1 MPMPEMRIKTS
12 ADYLYHSKERNLT
25 MSIKSR
31 KVVLSA
37 IVASLAM
44 SSAAFADA
52 DSDLLAQAQG
62 IFKPLPTFD
71 EMQKV
76 KKVTDAQ
83 IKLGQALFYDPRLS
97 ADQVQAC
104 NTCHNLATY
113 GVDNQSFSKGV
124 TGGFGGRNAPSVLN
138 SSLFIAQFWDGR
150 AKDVE
155 EQAGGPMLNPAEMAM
170 PNEAAV
176 EKVLRSIPGYQP
188 MFDAAFGKSANNV
201 NFKNATAAIG
211 AFERTLL
218 TPTRFDQYLRGDV
231 NALNKEEKA
240 GLKAFIDVGCVACHT
255 GVGMG
260 GDQYQKF
267 GLVDGPYWKFT
278 GSKKPDEG
286 RFEVTKSDADMNVFR
301 VPGLRNVARTYP
313 YFHDGSVWSLEKAV
327 EIMGQAQLGQKMKAK
342 DVKSIVT
349 FLNALTGEVS
359 AQARTMPILPAAGP
373 NTPHHDHHK

>member
-1 MPMPEMRIKTS
+1 MSKSIKT
-12 ADYLYHSKERNLT
+12 
-25 MSIKSR
+25 
-31 KVVLSA
+31 
-37 IVASLAM
+37 IVCAVFGATVAM
-44 SSAAFADA
+44 SSAAFADSKA
-52 DSDLLAQAQG
+52 DQELLQSAQA
-62 IFKPLPTFD
+62 IFKPLPTFE

-83 IKLGQALFYDPRLS
+83 IKLGQALFNDPRLS
-97 ADQVQAC
+97 ADQVQSC

-170 PNEAAV
+170 PDEASV
-176 EKVLRSIPGYQP
+176 EKVLRSIPDYKP

-218 TPTRFDQYLRGDV
+218 TPTRFDKYLRGDI
-231 NALNKEEKA
+231 NALTQAERA
-240 GLKAFIDVGCVACHT
+240 GLKTFIDVGCVACHT

-286 RFEVTKSDADMNVFR
+286 RFEVTKSESDMNVFR

-313 YFHDGSVWSLEKAV
+313 YFHDGSVWSLEQAV
-327 EIMGQAQLGQKMKAK
+327 DIMGQAQLGQKMSSK

-359 AQARTMPILPAAGP
+359 EKARTVPTLPAAGP
-373 NTPHHDHHK
+373 NTPHKNHHM

>member
-1 MPMPEMRIKTS
+1 
-12 ADYLYHSKERNLT
+12 

-52 DSDLLAQAQG
+52 DKDLLAQAQG

-170 PNEAAV
+170 PDEASV
-176 EKVLRSIPGYQP
+176 EKVLRSIPGYQA
-188 MFDAAFGKSANNV
+188 MFDDAFGKSKNNV

-231 NALNKEEKA
+231 NALNKEEKS
-240 GLKAFIDVGCVACHT
+240 HT
-255 GVGMG
+255 RCSFVCDDYIG
-260 GDQYQKF
+260 
-267 GLVDGPYWKFT
+267 
-278 GSKKPDEG
+278 E
-286 RFEVTKSDADMNVFR
+286 
-301 VPGLRNVARTYP
+301 
-313 YFHDGSVWSLEKAV
+313 FHETRRGNLIQVC
-327 EIMGQAQLGQKMKAK
+327 I
-342 DVKSIVT
+342 
-349 FLNALTGEVS
+349 
-359 AQARTMPILPAAGP
+359 
-373 NTPHHDHHK
+373 

>member
-1 MPMPEMRIKTS
+1 MNKMSKSLVSVAVS
-12 ADYLYHSKERNLT
+12 AAML
-25 MSIKSR
+25 
-31 KVVLSA
+31 LSA
-37 IVASLAM
+37 S
-44 SSAAFADA
+44 AFADSK
-52 DSDLLAQAQG
+52 SDQELLNDAKAY
-62 IFKPLPTFD
+62 FKPLPTFND
-71 EMQKV
+71 MQKV

-83 IKLGQALFYDPRLS
+83 VKLGQTLFFDPRLS
-97 ADQVQAC
+97 ADQVQSC

-138 SSLFIAQFWDGR
+138 SSLFMAQFWDGR

-170 PNEAAV
+170 PDEASV
-176 EKVLRSIPGYQP
+176 EKVLRSIPGYQA
-188 MFDAAFGKSANNV
+188 MFDEAFGKSKNNV

-218 TPTRFDQYLRGDV
+218 TPSRFDKFLAGDL
-231 NALNKEEKA
+231 NALTQPEKA
-240 GLKAFIDVGCVACHT
+240 GLRKFIDTGCIACHDGST
-255 GVGMG
+255 LG

-286 RFEVTKSDADMNVFR
+286 RFEVTKAEDDKQVFR
-301 VPGLRNVARTYP
+301 TPGLRNVARTYP

-327 EIMGQAQLGQKMKAK
+327 DVMARAQLGEKMKEK
-342 DVKSIVT
+342 DIKSIVT
-349 FLNALTGEVS
+349 FLNALTGEVP
-359 AQARTMPILPAAGP
+359 AAARTMPVLPKAGD
-373 NTPHHDHHK
+373 NTPHKDHHK